1 MIISFIYF
9 FIPFFNKNKYLNIFQ
24 YDISSNNNTN
34 NDASMIPKSHLP
46 RRKLIF
52 KPSHNKPI

>member
-9 FIPFFNKNKYLNIFQ
+9 FIPFFNKHKYLNIFK
-24 YDISSNNNTN
+24 YNICSNNTN

-52 KPSHNKPI
+52 KPIHNKPI